1 MKTCLV
7 VDDSKVIRK
16 VACHML
22 QTLDFEVE
30 EAGDGSEA
38 LGCVNKKV
46 PDLVL
51 LDWNMPVMDG
61 MEFLKAIGELG
72 LPTPPKIIFCTTEND
87 VDHIRRAMDAGADE
101 YIMKPFDRE
110 TLQSKLDLVQI
121 GTGCGQP
128 I

>member
-1 MKTCLV
+1 MKKCLV

-22 QTLDFEVE
+22 ETLDFSVD

-38 LGCVNKKV
+38 IEFLKQGI
-46 PDLVL
+46 PDVIL

-61 MEFLKAIGELG
+61 MEFLHALKALA
-72 LPTPPKIIFCTTEND
+72 LDNRPKIIFCTTEND
-87 VDHIRRAMDAGADE
+87 ADQIRRAMDAGADE

-110 TLQSKLDLVQI
+110 TLLSKIELAQNGVDS
-121 GTGCGQP
+121 GQP
-128 I
+128 A

>member
-1 MKTCLV
+1 MKKCLV

-22 QTLDFEVE
+22 ETLDFSVE

-38 LGCVNKKV
+38 IEILKQEV
-46 PDLVL
+46 PDVVL

-61 MEFLKAIGELG
+61 MEFLHALKALALEN
-72 LPTPPKIIFCTTEND
+72 LPKVIFCTTEND
-87 VDHIRRAMDAGADE
+87 ADQIRRAMDAGADE

-110 TLQSKLDLVQI
+110 TLQSKVELVQN
-121 GTGCGQP
+121 GDHCGQQA
-128 I
+128 

>member
-1 MKTCLV
+1 MKKCLV

-22 QTLDFEVE
+22 ETLDFSVE
-30 EAGDGSEA
+30 EADHGEEA
-38 LGCVNKKV
+38 LERLKSGV
-46 PDLVL
+46 PDIIL

-61 MEFLKAIGELG
+61 MEFLQAMKALA
-72 LPTPPKIIFCTTEND
+72 LDKRPKVIFCTTEND

-110 TLQSKLDLVQI
+110 TLQSKIELVQD
-121 GTGCGQP
+121 GATNGQP
-128 I
+128 V